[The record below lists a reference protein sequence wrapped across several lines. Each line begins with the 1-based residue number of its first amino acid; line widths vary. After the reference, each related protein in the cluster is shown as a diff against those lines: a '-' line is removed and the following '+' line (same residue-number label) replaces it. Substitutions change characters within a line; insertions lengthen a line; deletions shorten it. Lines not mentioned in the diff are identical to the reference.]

1 MIPASASPRL
11 AARGLAAGYP
21 GRRVIDGLDLEIAP
35 GRITMIIGANAS
47 GKSTLLGTLARLHT
61 PLAGRVEVDDVDV
74 RSVPRRRFAQ
84 TAIHRDRQPD
94 DFENAHDSR
103 LNLTYIR

>member
-1 MIPASASPRL
+1 MAGFF
-11 AARGLAAGYP
+11 ARA
-21 GRRVIDGLDLEIAP
+21 D
-35 GRITMIIGANAS
+35 
-47 GKSTLLGTLARLHT
+47 
-61 PLAGRVEVDDVDV
+61 
-74 RSVPRRRFAQ
+74 RRFAQ